1 MKKTLSLAIVLTMLL
16 TALLAGCQQEHNST
30 GTGDSG
36 GSPEKVSL
44 TADELAVWTD
54 RLKAEVWSEENEEEF
69 STSEVNGFFLS
80 DWADPRQLDF
90 FAFVSYFPMQTH
102 LKNGDGGYT
111 ELMAAYEEKYGEP
124 FNGDVPI
131 NVIKVSDINAVLT
144 KYAGIT
150 VDDLT
155 EDWENGAEYIYLP
168 EYDAVYTFVSDYGP
182 GEFVPIDGCRE
193 DNMLILNSSDHT
205 LTIKDT
211 GDAWQ
216 LMSHLPKG

>member
-1 MKKTLSLAIVLTMLL
+1 MKKILSLAFVLTMLL
-16 TALLAGCQQEHNST
+16 TALLAGCQQENNST
-30 GTGDSG
+30 DTGDSG

-54 RLKAEVWSEENEEEF
+54 RLKAEVWSEENEEGF

-90 FAFVSYFPMQTH
+90 FALVSYFLTQTR
-102 LKNGDGGYT
+102 LENGDEGYT
-111 ELMAAYEEKYGEP
+111 ELMAAYEEKNGEP

-131 NVIKVSDINAVLT
+131 SVIKVSDINAVLT

-150 VDDLT
+150 VDDLA
-155 EDWENGAEYIYLP
+155 EDWKNGVEYIYLP

-205 LTIKDT
+205 LTIQET
-211 GDAWQ
+211 GDVWQ
-216 LMSHLPKG
+216 LMSHLPKE